1 MREVTTQQYIPSIV
15 SNRQCEPRPRT
26 KPQHLTTVP
35 IINTRSTITQVN
47 LPSLYV
53 HNIRSLNHDKFS
65 ELKLLAPQYDLIM
78 IQETWLNSQK
88 DSLYN
93 IDNFTLHTCHRGNK
107 RTGGGVA
114 VYVKEHL
121 AVTKLCDYTNRHTSA
136 YWFLLHQ
143 PNHPPVIYG
152 NIYHPP
158 NLLKRQRDETINH
171 IITTMSKYLNK
182 HKSAKFCL
190 CGDFNDLETGAI
202 TTLIPIT
209 QLVDFPTRGENILDK
224 IFTDVDEY
232 INIGCNRQPA
242 ILLNDHCALSIG
254 PTSRKQ
260 QPRYHTIRER
270 IPPNRK

>member
-1 MREVTTQQYIPSIV
+1 
-15 SNRQCEPRPRT
+15 
-26 KPQHLTTVP
+26 
-35 IINTRSTITQVN
+35 
-47 LPSLYV
+47 
-53 HNIRSLNHDKFS
+53 
-65 ELKLLAPQYDLIM
+65 
-78 IQETWLNSQK
+78 
-88 DSLYN
+88 
-93 IDNFTLHTCHRGNK
+93 
-107 RTGGGVA
+107 

-143 PNHPPVIYG
+143 PYHPPVIYG

-158 NLLKRQRDETINH
+158 NLLKKQRDETINH

-202 TTLIPIT
+202 TTLFPIT

-232 INIGCNRQPA
+232 INIGYNRQPA
-242 ILLNDHCALSIG
+242 ILLNDHCALSIE

-260 QPRYHTIRER
+260 QPRYHTVKKHMVTPKSKIALTEELSGVSWQELHDHSSVDDKVELFQNTINALYDKHCPMRYIRV
-270 IPPNRK
+270 PSGSPVSQLLS